1 MAIKKRPLSARQK
14 MINLMYVVLMAMLA
28 LNIST
33 EVLNGFSIVE
43 ESLKRTTASSS
54 LQNKEFYGSFEEM
67 MEKNPTKVREWFEKA
82 TMVKNMS
89 DSLYNFAQELKIEI
103 VRKADGKDGNLNNI
117 ENKDNLEAA
126 GEVLLAPGTHKGRK
140 LYDAINSYRER
151 ILTMINDPLQKKII
165 AANLSTQVPKSSNA
179 TLGKNWQEAMFENMP
194 VAAAVTLLS
203 KLQSDVRYAEGEVL
217 HSLISNVG
225 LKDIRVNK
233 LSAFVIPEKT
243 TLYPGERFNA
253 NIVMA
258 AVDTTQQPII
268 YVNGQRVNS
277 PTGQYAFT
285 AGGVGEHQFSGY
297 ILMRNTAGEM
307 LRRDFV
313 QKYTVIPAP
322 NTATVAA
329 DMMNVLYAG
338 YSNPISVSVPGVPAN
353 AVSVSMT
360 GGSLKSTGNGH
371 FVAVPAAVGKDVTF
385 HVTARDKGQVRTMP
399 PFTFHVRKLPDPTAY
414 IAVGTNRFRGGV
426 LSKASLMGTGGIH
439 AAIDDGLLDIAFRVT
454 GFETVFFDNMG
465 NAVPINSNGSQ
476 FSEAQLNQFRK
487 MSRNRRFYINKVHAI
502 GPDGISRVL
511 PGSMEV
517 IVR

>member
-1 MAIKKRPLSARQK
+1 MAIKKRPLSPRQK

-54 LQNKEFYGSFEEM
+54 MQNDAIYSDFEAQM
-67 MEKNPTKVREWFEKA
+67 KSNPEKVREWFEKA
-82 TMVKNMS
+82 TMVKDMS

-103 VRKADGKDGNLNNI
+103 VRAADGKDADINNI

-126 GEVLLAPGTHKGRK
+126 GEVMLAPGTGKGKK
-140 LYDAINSYRER
+140 LYNAINSYRER
-151 ILTMINDPLQKKII
+151 ILTMVTDPLQKKII
-165 AANLSTQVPKSSNA
+165 AANLSTKKPKTSNA
-179 TLGKNWQEAMFENMP
+179 ALGKNWQEAMFENMP

-217 HSLISNVG
+217 HTLVSNIG

-243 TLYPGERFNA
+243 VLYPGERFNA

-258 AVDTTQQPII
+258 AVDTTQQPQI
-268 YVNGQRVNS
+268 YVNGQRINS
-277 PTGQYAFT
+277 TTGQYSFT
-285 AGGVGEHQFSGY
+285 AGGVGDHQFSGY
-297 ILMRNTAGEM
+297 ILMHNTNGEM

-313 QKYTVIPAP
+313 QKYSVIPAP

-329 DMMNVLYAG
+329 DLMNVLYAG

-353 AVSVSMT
+353 AISVSMS
-360 GGSLKSTGNGH
+360 GGSLRTTGAGKY
-371 FVAVPAAVGKDVTF
+371 VAVPAAVGHDVTF
-385 HVTARDKGQVRTMP
+385 TVTARDKGQVRTMP
-399 PFTFHVRKLPDPTAY
+399 PFVFHVRKLPDPTAY
-414 IAVGTNRFRGGV
+414 MTVGTNRFRGGG
-426 LSKASLMGTGGIH
+426 LSKKSLMETNGIQ
-439 AAIDDGLLDIAFRVT
+439 AAIDDGLLDIPFRVT

-465 NAVPINSNGSQ
+465 NAVPLRSNGSS
-476 FSEAQLNQFRK
+476 FSQSQRDQFRK
-487 MSRNRRFYINKVHAI
+487 LSRNRRFYINRVQAV
-502 GPDGISRVL
+502 GPDGISRTL
-511 PGSMEV
+511 AGSMEV
-517 IVR
+517 IVK